1 MKNKYSLIVCVLV
14 TVVLIQFR
22 VNYNSNPNSNE
33 LKVTT
38 WDSFGYYSYLP
49 SFFIY
54 DDCKQ
59 LNWIPTIDSLY
70 EVTGGKLYQA
80 NKVENGNYVF
90 KYLGGI
96 ALLETPLFLT
106 GHLIAKNTSYPADGF
121 SAPYQ
126 YSLAY
131 GVILYF
137 ILSLLLL
144 RSILLRY
151 FNDFSVSLSLLLLVL
166 ATNLIQYIGIDNAQ
180 SHSYIFPL
188 YVLILYFTIK
198 WHEKPSILFAS
209 AIGLT
214 VGIATICRPTEAI
227 MLFIPLLWNLQT
239 KASSIEK
246 WQWVRKYKSHL
257 IYVVLFGIL
266 GVLPQLIYWKLIT
279 GSFVYDVGSKWVF
292 ANPFFRVLFGWETGW
307 FIYTPVTILFVLGF
321 FFMKNFPFRKSV
333 LVFCLL
339 NSWIIISWFDWK
351 YGSTYST
358 RAMVQSYPV
367 FALSL
372 TAIIHYFSTKKW
384 RFLLFIPLFYFIGV
398 NLFQLHQYNTTVLH
412 SRDMNRLYYA
422 SIYLNSSPSPLDMSL
437 LDTDEILRDKS
448 DFNQK
453 IISQSNY
460 NQDIVATNNSTG
472 KILTLE
478 IPKNIVWIKV
488 ECDILSNKGYGS
500 SYISYSLNEKK
511 NDIRLFNAISND
523 YKVNRY
529 EFFVDNSNTEQTNS
543 FDLSIVSLNE
553 FEGILMNLAVIG
565 YSHKYSP
572 L

>member
-1 MKNKYSLIVCVLV
+1 MKNKYSLIVCILV
-14 TVVLIQFR
+14 SIVLIQFR
-22 VNYNSNPNSNE
+22 ANYNPNPGSKE
-33 LKVTT
+33 LKITT

-49 SFFIY
+49 SVFIY

-59 LNWIPTIDSLY
+59 LNWIPNIDSIYNL
-70 EVTGGKLYQA
+70 TGGKLYQA

-90 KYLGGI
+90 KYLGGVSI
-96 ALLETPLFLT
+96 LETPLFLT
-106 GHLIAKNTSYPADGF
+106 GHLIAKNTAYPADGF

-137 ILSLLLL
+137 ILALFLL

-180 SHSYIFPL
+180 SHAYIFPL

-198 WHEKPSILFAS
+198 WHKKPSVLFAS

-214 VGIATICRPTEAI
+214 IGIATICRPTEAI

-239 KASSIEK
+239 KASSKEK
-246 WQWVRKYKSHL
+246 WLLVRKYKFHL
-257 IYVVLFGIL
+257 IFVVLFGIL

-279 GSFVYDVGSKWVF
+279 GSFIYDVGSKWVF
-292 ANPFFRVLFGWETGW
+292 ANPYFRVLFGWETGW
-307 FIYTPVTILFVLGF
+307 FIYTPATIFFVLGF
-321 FFMKNFPFRKSV
+321 FFIKRFPFRKSV

-339 NSWIIISWFDWK
+339 NIWIVISWFDWK

-372 TAIIHYFSTKKW
+372 TAIIHHFSTKKW
-384 RFLLFIPLFYFIGV
+384 KYLLFIPVLYFIGV

-412 SRDMNRLYYA
+412 SRDMNRMYYA
-422 SIYLNSSPSPLDMSL
+422 SIYLNLSPSPLDMSL
-437 LDTDEILRDKS
+437 LDTDEILRNES
-448 DFNQK
+448 DFSRET
-453 IISQSNY
+453 ISQSNS
-460 NQDIVATNNSTG
+460 DKEVTASKNSKG
-472 KILTLE
+472 GILNLE
-478 IPKNIVWIKV
+478 IPKNTSWIKV
-488 ECDILSNKGYGS
+488 SCNILSKRGYGS
-500 SYISYSLNEKK
+500 SYISYSMNGKK
-511 NDIRLFNAISND
+511 KDIRLFNAISTDN
-523 YKVNRY
+523 KMNTY
-529 EFFVDNSNTEQTNS
+529 EFFIQNSNTKQTNNLE
-543 FDLSIVSLNE
+543 LSIVSLHE
-553 FEGILMNLAVIG
+553 FEGILKNLEVIG
-565 YSHKYSP
+565 YSSK
-572 L
+572 

>member
-22 VNYNSNPNSNE
+22 VNYNSNPSSNE

-49 SFFIY
+49 SIFIY

-59 LNWIPTIDSLY
+59 LNWIPAIDSIY

-90 KYLGGI
+90 KYLGGVAI
-96 ALLETPLFLT
+96 METPLFLI

-137 ILSLLLL
+137 ILALFLL

-198 WHEKPSILFAS
+198 WHEKPRILFAS

-214 VGIATICRPTEAI
+214 IGIATICRPTEAI

-239 KASSIEK
+239 KASSREK
-246 WQWVRKYKSHL
+246 WQWVRKHRSHL

-266 GVLPQLIYWKLIT
+266 GILPQLIYWKLIT

-321 FFMKNFPFRKSV
+321 FFIEKFPFRKSV
-333 LVFCLL
+333 LVFCIL
-339 NSWIIISWFDWK
+339 NSWIVISWFDWK

-367 FALSL
+367 FTLSL

-384 RFLLFIPLFYFIGV
+384 KSLLFIPLFYFIGV

-422 SIYLNSSPSPLDMSL
+422 SIYLNPSPSPLDMSL
-437 LDTDEILRDKS
+437 LDTDEILRNES
-448 DFNQK
+448 DFNQET
-453 IISQSNY
+453 ISLSNFEKEV
-460 NQDIVATNNSTG
+460 IASNSSKG
-472 KILTLE
+472 ELLTLE
-478 IPKNIVWIKV
+478 ILKNTSWIKV
-488 ECDILSNKGYGS
+488 SCSLLSKKGYGS
-500 SYISYSLNEKK
+500 SYISYSLNDKKK
-511 NDIRLFNAISND
+511 NIRLFNAISTENE
-523 YKVNRY
+523 VNKY
-529 EFFVDNSNTEQTNS
+529 EFFIKNTEKKQTNQLG
-543 FDLSIVSLNE
+543 LSLVSEYE
-553 FEGILMNLAVIG
+553 FEGVITDLKVIG
-565 YSHKYSP
+565 YTSK
-572 L
+572 